1 VVDYLVYTLLSIFLD
16 ILWLRTFV
24 LDIGQRLGLMAAAP
38 GMQDDLREL
47 LTANLV
53 PAECINLLQTDGC
66 STLKLFAKWA
76 PDRATVQAVILD
88 KCPSVKTSVQA
99 LASLLQAGDEA
110 IAIVAEVVKRSAA
123 GLDPEHADE
132 PLLFVVQQALEAKF
146 TARYSWTLEPKYQPC
161 NSLIG
166 RVRREFEKWS
176 PTIFN
181 LHRVKTVFT
190 TNKVH
195 EPKKRRLATG
205 ITFTLEVDEEADDV
219 QSNKFRHIMAKYEVL
234 ALAWGIAGNY
244 EVDHNGSKTDMCSW
258 QQARR
263 YVRTLREKSEMLL
276 DAHDESS
283 VVHFLLAVEE
293 QIRGYAVEYTR
304 RTPPTPW
311 GLSLEL
317 ALREN
322 KDLWMDFRHLLTG
335 NKMAGP
341 RSIDKEDLPVQ
352 QSVQVIRQTK
362 ERQAPKASMNKNNMN
377 KQSQSPRKGTNE
389 QKASSS
395 SGLATA
401 THTNAGSVICKAWN
415 DSRGC
420 SKPCSSG
427 KAHVCDIVVA
437 KTNSVCGRSDHNRK
451 GHNPS
456 THGACASR
464 Q

>member
-1 VVDYLVYTLLSIFLD
+1 MTQLS
-16 ILWLRTFV
+16 
-24 LDIGQRLGLMAAAP
+24 
-38 GMQDDLREL
+38 MQDDLREL
-47 LTANLV
+47 LVANLV
-53 PAECINLLQTDGC
+53 PTECIDLLKDEGC

-76 PDRATVQAVILD
+76 PDRQTVQAVILD
-88 KCPSVKTSVQA
+88 KCPNFKTSVQA

-110 IAIVAEVVKRSAA
+110 IAIVAELVKRSAA

-132 PLLFVVQQALEAKF
+132 PLLYAVQQALESKF
-146 TARYSWTLEPKYQPC
+146 SARYSWTLEPKYQPS
-161 NSLIG
+161 NSLLG

-205 ITFTLEVDEEADDV
+205 ITFTLEADEEADDV
-219 QSNKFRHIMAKYEVL
+219 QSTKYRHIMGKYEVL
-234 ALAWGIAGNY
+234 ALSWGIAGNY
-244 EVDHNGSKTDMCSW
+244 EVDFNNSKTDMCSW

-263 YVRTLREKSEMLL
+263 YVRTLREKSELLL
-276 DAHDESS
+276 DTHDEAS
-283 VVHFLLAVEE
+283 VVHFLLSVEE
-293 QIRGYAVEYTR
+293 QIRGYAVEYCR

-311 GLSLEL
+311 GVALEM

-335 NKMAGP
+335 NKVTAP

-352 QSVQVIRQTK
+352 QSVQVTRQPK
-362 ERQAPKASMNKNNMN
+362 ERQTFGGKSPA
-377 KQSQSPRKGTNE
+377 KQAQSPKKETNS

-401 THTNAGSVICKAWN
+401 THTGAGSMICKAWN

-420 SKPCSSG
+420 SKPCAQG
-427 KAHVCDIVVA
+427 KSHVCDVVVA

-451 GHNPS
+451 GHNP
-456 THGACASR
+456 TIHGACATR